1 MHISYFLPDILIQFL
16 LKLKFSNNNVTIG
29 KNCVLNNKSCFEG
42 YNALYNNISFLNSR
56 LGLGSY
62 IANNSQINYTKIGK
76 FCAIG
81 ENVRTYVGLHPTS
94 NFLSIHPSFFSLQKQ
109 SNFTFVENQLF
120 EEHNFIDINNKYV
133 CQIGNDVWIGNNV
146 TILDGIVIGDGAII
160 AAGALITKNVEPYTV
175 VGGIPAKIIKKRFS
189 SEQINKLISIKWW
202 DWDFNKLS
210 EIAQNYKSIEHFLS
224 NHI

>member
-1 MHISYFLPDILIQFL
+1 MLEKIKIYINIFRKRQFL
-16 LKLKFSNNNVTIG
+16 KVG
-29 KNCVLNNKSCFEG
+29 KNCKINSSSNFEG
-42 YNALYNNISFLNSR
+42 ANCIYNNVEIISCDI
-56 LGLGSY
+56 GYGTY
-62 IANNSQINYTKIGK
+62 IANNSKLSYSKVGK
-76 FCAIG
+76 YCAIG
-81 ENVRTYVGLHPTS
+81 ENVRSYIGIHPI
-94 NFLSIHPSFFSLQKQ
+94 NQFLSIHPAFYSLNMQ
-109 SNFTFVENQLF
+109 SKFTFVKSQLF
-120 EEHNFIDINNKYV
+120 EEHKFIDINNKYV

-210 EIAQNYKSIEHFLS
+210 EIAQNYKSIEHFLL